1 MEENIKLEENNLE
14 ETKLEEKKE
23 ETKKGNKKFKKS
35 AIAIALAA
43 LITVCGS
50 LIKTS
55 PHEIEG
61 SLTDFVNNN
70 KETTLF
76 DDILDL
82 DEEVGVKNIETGDIE
97 KKQVED
103 AIKELEEKIS
113 VDEKIDNL
121 KIKKGVYNE
130 LSDEAKKSTIEFFN
144 ENGIDTMIEL
154 YNDKENNKIE
164 KARIAQQLLY
174 VQEYNSES
182 LKENGTVKVRKL
194 YKLNFVENSF
204 QDKTAGI
211 DVLKGFMFADIDINN
226 PLTGS
231 ASETKNKEFIKIV
244 KDVFVSIGD
253 AFLLFGTGVTNK
265 NNKSQYIS
273 ACNIYLAD
281 TLGISIDETS
291 LFYQPYEKSIDIES
305 SNNNLVHGNNNESLT
320 ISNVNTKSVS
330 PDLLD
335 KSDIHCKK
343 EPDNKKEARIPLS
356 STFGPWEIL

>member
-43 LITVCGS
+43 IIAVCGS
-50 LIKTS
+50 LVKTS

-82 DEEVGVKNIETGDIE
+82 DEEVGVKNTETGDI
-97 KKQVED
+97 KKIQLED
-103 AIKELEEKIS
+103 AIIELEEKIS

-154 YNDKENNKIE
+154 YNDKNNNKIE

-174 VQEYNSES
+174 VQEYNSEW
-182 LKENGTVKVRKL
+182 LKENGVKLSESILSRVISAGVIDSYGTFTPEEYKICSIGYHPEDKGVLRKVIL
-194 YKLNFVENSF
+194 EDPISGERDSVVFLPVFAEEYYKAYGEL
-204 QDKTAGI
+204 QLI
-211 DVLKGFMFADIDINN
+211 
-226 PLTGS
+226 
-231 ASETKNKEFIKIV
+231 ASKKDFSEEEVTDIV
-244 KDVFVSIGD
+244 KDTLNISKRCI
-253 AFLLFGTGVTNK
+253 NK
-265 NNKSQYIS
+265 QLDLGAITLTKKNK
-273 ACNIYLAD
+273 
-281 TLGISIDETS
+281 
-291 LFYQPYEKSIDIES
+291 
-305 SNNNLVHGNNNESLT
+305 V
-320 ISNVNTKSVS
+320 
-330 PDLLD
+330 
-335 KSDIHCKK
+335 KK
-343 EPDNKKEARIPLS
+343 EKN
-356 STFGPWEIL
+356 

>member
-154 YNDKENNKIE
+154 YNDKNNNKIE

-174 VQEYNSES
+174 VQEYNSEW
-182 LKENGTVKVRKL
+182 LKENGVKLSESILGRVISSGVIDSYGTFTPEEYNICYIGFHPEDKGILRKVIL
-194 YKLNFVENSF
+194 KDPISGERDSVVFLPVFAEEYYKAFGEL
-204 QDKTAGI
+204 QLI
-211 DVLKGFMFADIDINN
+211 
-226 PLTGS
+226 
-231 ASETKNKEFIKIV
+231 ASKQEFSKEEVNDIV
-244 KDVFVSIGD
+244 KDT
-253 AFLLFGTGVTNK
+253 LN
-265 NNKSQYIS
+265 IS
-273 ACNIYLAD
+273 KRCI
-281 TLGISIDETS
+281 
-291 LFYQPYEKSIDIES
+291 
-305 SNNNLVHGNNNESLT
+305 
-320 ISNVNTKSVS
+320 
-330 PDLLD
+330 
-335 KSDIHCKK
+335 
-343 EPDNKKEARIPLS
+343 NKKLDLDGITMTKKIKKQENK
-356 STFGPWEIL
+356 TEE

>member
-76 DDILDL
+76 DDILDV

-97 KKQVED
+97 KKQ
-103 AIKELEEKIS
+103 
-113 VDEKIDNL
+113 
-121 KIKKGVYNE
+121 YNE

-154 YNDKENNKIE
+154 YNDKNNNKIE

-174 VQEYNSES
+174 VQEYNSEW
-182 LKENGTVKVRKL
+182 LKENGVKLSESILGRVISSGVIDSYGTFTPEEYNICYIGFHPEDKGILRKVIL
-194 YKLNFVENSF
+194 KDPISGERDSVVFLPVFAEEYYKAFGEL
-204 QDKTAGI
+204 QLI
-211 DVLKGFMFADIDINN
+211 
-226 PLTGS
+226 
-231 ASETKNKEFIKIV
+231 ASKQEFSKEEVNDIV
-244 KDVFVSIGD
+244 KDT
-253 AFLLFGTGVTNK
+253 LN
-265 NNKSQYIS
+265 IS
-273 ACNIYLAD
+273 KRCI
-281 TLGISIDETS
+281 
-291 LFYQPYEKSIDIES
+291 
-305 SNNNLVHGNNNESLT
+305 
-320 ISNVNTKSVS
+320 
-330 PDLLD
+330 
-335 KSDIHCKK
+335 
-343 EPDNKKEARIPLS
+343 NKKLDLDGITMTKKIKKQENK
-356 STFGPWEIL
+356 TEE